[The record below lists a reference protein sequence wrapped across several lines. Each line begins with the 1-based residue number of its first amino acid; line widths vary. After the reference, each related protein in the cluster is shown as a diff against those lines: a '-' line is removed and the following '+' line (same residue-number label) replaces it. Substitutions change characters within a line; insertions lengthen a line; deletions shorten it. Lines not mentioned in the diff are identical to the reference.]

1 MRSSLSK
8 RQKRKLR
15 IQNPEISEIDQLT
28 FNIESSFCEPEG
40 VDMEIE
46 TECTTATIEEETK
59 EKNIGHIFLL
69 QKVIY
74 DDQENKVNSEE
85 TVKKEGTIQ

>member
-1 MRSSLSK
+1 
-8 RQKRKLR
+8 
-15 IQNPEISEIDQLT
+15 
-28 FNIESSFCEPEG
+28 
-40 VDMEIE
+40 MEIE